1 MSNNRLNCCCGQGR
15 ICPTHGDTT
24 PEERINMNTNQPNN
38 IPDNCCC
45 SPNFKGF
52 CPTHGSQNNETPQEK
67 ARRIGVPVIPKL
79 PESQPSIEPNPVVA
93 ICGECNREVRQIEGY
108 CCGNPRCPLQSHITC

>member
-24 PEERINMNTNQPNN
+24 PEERIKIRGSKSAIEILQNLTKNSNMNINQAN
-38 IPDNCCC
+38 
-45 SPNFKGF
+45 
-52 CPTHGSQNNETPQEK
+52 NNETPQEK

-79 PESQPSIEPNPVVA
+79 PENQPNYDPNPIVA
-93 ICGECNREVRQIEGY
+93 ICGECNREVRQLEGY
-108 CCGNPRCPLQSHITC
+108 YCGNPRCPLTGHITS